1 MQYVMQYGMQHGM
14 QHGDRRDGAA
24 VRGEAHACEQQTR
37 PDVPG
42 TLPASLGSAR
52 LGPASLGSA
61 SLGLELCGSPGL
73 EPCAAYM

>member
-42 TLPASLGSAR
+42 TLPASLGC
-52 LGPASLGSA
+52 ASLGPA

-73 EPCAAYM
+73 EPCAVYM